1 MNDQETSRS
10 DAESSQPDNANQS
23 PQAESPV
30 TETSSP
36 PPQEKPAET
45 PAPPVNVAPDL
56 PERPS
61 IIKIMMAMALLVL
74 FVVSIVF
81 NVMSW
86 SLGSDAKT
94 LDTTSVIF
102 MGLSLLLAIIS
113 LGLAYWMHYVRAIY
127 LKDGPALVPEQWGKV
142 INDLARVIGKSGEST
157 SDVLSSLVGSSN
169 QQAQKADS
177 LLESFLTLQQ
187 AISSRDDE
195 IARLKGGYDAKLY
208 KRFLNKFIRLS
219 QSINEIYGE
228 AKGTPEEKN
237 YRYLSRSI
245 AVALEDCGVD
255 TYEPE
260 VDTDYRE
267 VGAEVADDPNEI
279 ETDDPQKDFMI
290 ASVDSPAYIVEGEGE
305 RQIIIQSKVTIYR
318 HQQQNTPQ
326 EEQKEEQ

>member
-10 DAESSQPDNANQS
+10 DAESGQTDNTNQS
-23 PQAESPV
+23 QQAESPV
-30 TETSSP
+30 TENPSP
-36 PPQEKPAET
+36 PPQEKSVEVAAPA
-45 PAPPVNVAPDL
+45 VNIAPDL

-61 IIKIMMAMALLVL
+61 ILKIMIAIAFLVL

-81 NVMSW
+81 NVMDW

-94 LDTTSVIF
+94 LDTTSVVF

-113 LGLAYWMHYVRAIY
+113 LGMAYWMHYVRAIY

-142 INDLARVIGKSGEST
+142 INDLARVIGHSGEST
-157 SDVLSSLVGSSN
+157 SSALSSLVGTSK
-169 QQAQKADS
+169 QQTEKADS

-187 AISSRDDE
+187 AISSRDEE

-255 TYEPE
+255 TYVPE
-260 VDTDYRE
+260 IDTDYRE

-279 ETDDPQKDFMI
+279 ETDDPSKDFMI

-318 HQQQNTPQ
+318 YPQQNTPQ
-326 EEQKEEQ
+326 EEHKEEQ